1 MAAFLSGT
9 VVGGIMGIV
18 ILCLC
23 QAAFRADRDMPKL

>member
-18 ILCLC
+18 ILSLC
-23 QAAFRADRDMPKL
+23 QAASRADRDMPKL